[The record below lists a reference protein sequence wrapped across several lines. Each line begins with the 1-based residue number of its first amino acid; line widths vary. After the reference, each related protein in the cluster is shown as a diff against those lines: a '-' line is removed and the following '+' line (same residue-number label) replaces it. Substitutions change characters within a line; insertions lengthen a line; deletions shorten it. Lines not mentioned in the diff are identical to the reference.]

1 MDWLDLLVVQGAL
14 KSLLQHH
21 SSKASILQQNLKWL
35 NFQHILFIKMLLEIQ
50 HFNAFFFFFK
60 PKSGNIGPGMEYSHI
75 QTIYNSW
82 LSLEIKPYVTI
93 FL

>member
-1 MDWLDLLVVQGAL
+1 M
-14 KSLLQHH
+14 H
-21 SSKASILQQNLKWL
+21 
-35 NFQHILFIKMLLEIQ
+35 
-50 HFNAFFFFFK
+50 FFFK